1 MRSVLPLNLT
11 DKQQSYHGSHSTCGG
26 SDEDNFSQAEL
37 FNEQFFKVTFLSN
50 PDSTAHAIF
59 ILNFLISIVGI
70 VGNGCV
76 IWLLGFCIERNNFTI
91 YVLNLAIADLGM
103 LISALA
109 FNVPFITILK
119 VADVQKIQWVFWQCS
134 LFTYSVGLYLVT
146 AIGIERCL
154 CILFPI
160 WARCHRPK
168 HLSITVSVTSWI
180 VSALFCITE
189 FLLHYFCLLD
199 LWFTS
204 IRIMFS
210 VNLFI
215 LTPVMVVSTL
225 ILFIK
230 MSFRHQPGKLHTIIL
245 IILIFFVITAIPY
258 GTFFFMSTINYNFH
272 SIAVPVFSLL
282 VILNSSI
289 NSIIYFFVGIQ
300 CNCKSCESIKVV
312 FQRIFKDET
321 EHAETIMT

>member
-1 MRSVLPLNLT
+1 I
-11 DKQQSYHGSHSTCGG
+11 
-26 SDEDNFSQAEL
+26 DEDVFSKAEW
-37 FNEQFFKVTFLSN
+37 FNDQFLKVAFLSK
-50 PDSTAHAIF
+50 PDSTIHAIF
-59 ILNFLISIVGI
+59 ILTFCIIIVGI
-70 VGNGCV
+70 VGNGYV
-76 IWLLGFCIERNNFTI
+76 VWLLGFCIKRNKFTI

-103 LISALA
+103 LIGSLA
-109 FNVPFITILK
+109 FSVPLFNTELK
-119 VADVQKIQWVFWQCS
+119 VANVQKIQWFFWQFALCS
-134 LFTYSVGLYLVT
+134 YSVGLYLLT
-146 AIGIERCL
+146 AIGVERCL

-168 HLSITVSVTSWI
+168 QLSITVSVLSWI

-199 LWFTS
+199 LWVTF
-204 IRIMFS
+204 IRIMFGI
-210 VNLFI
+210 NLFI
-215 LTPVMVVSTL
+215 LTPVMVISTL

-230 MSFRHQPGKLHTIIL
+230 ISFRHQSGKLHTIIL
-245 IILIFFVITAIPY
+245 IILIFFIITAIPY
-258 GTFFFMSTINYNFH
+258 GTFFFVSTINYNFH

-300 CNCKSCESIKVV
+300 CNCRSFESIKDV

-321 EHAETIMT
+321 EKRKEN